1 MERPMSISGRSAL
14 RSIAMVGAAAS
25 IWLGAARAE
34 APPPDRCQ
42 RERVERS
49 QVGLASWYGERHQG
63 RLTASGVPFD
73 MRGLTAAHRTLPLGT
88 RLRVTSLVNGRS
100 VVVRLTD
107 RGPYRP
113 GRLIDLSQAAARAI
127 GAVDRGVVRVRVDAL
142 PAFPADST

>member
-1 MERPMSISGRSAL
+1 MSMGTPGRTVL
-14 RSIAMVGAAAS
+14 RYVAMVGAAMG
-25 IWLGAARAE
+25 IWLVAARAE

-42 RERVERS
+42 RERAERS

-73 MRGLTAAHRTLPLGT
+73 MRRLTAAHRTLPLGT

-127 GAVDRGVVRVRVDAL
+127 GAVDGGVVPVRVDAL
-142 PAFPADST
+142 PASPTDST